1 MVDISRKTYER
12 NAIET
17 TVDND
22 GVLWLNEKHLEG
34 LYQKN
39 LHEIVTKYNSY
50 HRKHRYELVEEAQNY
65 VNRIFIDE
73 KLAIKVIMDCR
84 TTMAHK
90 FRTRLG
96 FKQYDVIFTKEQSVL
111 TKIMSSFEEE
121 NMQTQYVLRYRIDLY
136 FQDYKLAI
144 ENDVEIDEN
153 GHSDRNINSK
163 IKRQK
168 AIEQEIGCKFIRID
182 LDKEDFDIFR
192 AINEIF
198 RHIKQSTKKTLISKD
213 Y

>member
-1 MVDISRKTYER
+1 MKKKIY
-12 NAIET
+12 
-17 TVDND
+17 
-22 GVLWLNEKHLEG
+22 KH
-34 LYQKN
+34 N
-39 LHEIVTKYNSY
+39 
-50 HRKHRYELVEEAQNY
+50 
-65 VNRIFIDE
+65 
-73 KLAIKVIMDCR
+73 
-84 TTMAHK
+84 
-90 FRTRLG
+90 
-96 FKQYDVIFTKEQSVL
+96 
-111 TKIMSSFEEE
+111 
-121 NMQTQYVLRYRIDLY
+121 VLRYRIDLY

-144 ENDVEIDEN
+144 EIDEN

-168 AIEQEIGCKFIRID
+168 AIEQELGCKFIRID